1 MRFTPTS
8 IPAIAAAAFLLGT
21 APASAFDHL
30 WVFGDSTVDTGWYNF
45 RPSGE
50 PQFDKYL
57 STYNFAFPPNIP
69 PTYGMGRGTSNPG
82 PVSVEVVARLIGTEV
97 RPADQGLAVIARPL
111 ANARETSAAPD
122 VALRAPNLIGQ
133 FPPVGSLFA
142 GTNYATGGARN
153 HDANP
158 PGVNLFPNA
167 VPTATQIANYESVHR
182 PDGNSLYLISGGGN
196 DVAFA
201 LGQLEADARPAYVTG
216 AADSL
221 AAAILTLQQ
230 GGARFIIVTNLPE
243 SFGNDNQKALR
254 QLYNAELRSKLTTL
268 GVSFAWA
275 DMNHVRQMIVGN
287 PARFGIT
294 HTTNQLVDRA
304 CTTPVETSMIT
315 SAWAYVCSPSS
326 PVSQPVSATFAEQ
339 ALFSDDEHWATGG
352 HNVLGSY
359 YYCLAG
365 VTWPAQFPRPV
376 NGIFFPRPEPQPPIA
391 CTIFFPPV
399 ILPARPR

>member
-1 MRFTPTS
+1 V
-8 IPAIAAAAFLLGT
+8 AFG
-21 APASAFDHL
+21 APGL
-30 WVFGDSTVDTGWYNF
+30 TG
-45 RPSGE
+45 R
-50 PQFDKYL
+50 
-57 STYNFAFPPNIP
+57 IP
-69 PTYGMGRGTSNPG
+69 P
-82 PVSVEVVARLIGTEV
+82 I
-97 RPADQGLAVIARPL
+97 
-111 ANARETSAAPD
+111 
-122 VALRAPNLIGQ
+122 
-133 FPPVGSLFA
+133 FGSLFA

-153 HDANP
+153 HDPNP
-158 PGVNLFPNA
+158 PGGNLFPNA
-167 VPTATQIANYESVHR
+167 VPTETQIANYKSVHH
-182 PDGNSLYLISGGGN
+182 PDGNSLYLINSGGN

-201 LGQLEADARPAYVTG
+201 LDQLDASAQAAYVTG
-216 AADSL
+216 AADTL
-221 AAAILTLQQ
+221 AASILTLQQ

-243 SFGNDNQKALR
+243 SFGTGGQKALR
-254 QLYNAELRSKLTTL
+254 HLYNTELMSKLTAL

-294 HTTNQLVDRA
+294 HTTNKLVDRA
-304 CTTPVETSMIT
+304 CTTPVETAMIS
-315 SAWAYVCSPSS
+315 SAWAYVCSPNS

-365 VTWPAQFPRPV
+365 ITWPAQFPRPV

-391 CTIFFPPV
+391 CAIFFPPV